1 VGSELEKLVSGNRGF
16 AAAATLYT
24 MGITGTRTPCC
35 RWGAPVSALP
45 DDAELLEQIEERALR
60 QANVLGGVHNFQLE
74 LYDGDKN
81 PIGCEFFRVSAESF
95 GQDRSL
101 LTEPANEGGVL
112 AQQMRLTEAY
122 ARTHV
127 TFTEKGFG
135 QLTKVIDTMAK
146 RVEQSETNSAQMM
159 ATLYEVLIG
168 RGDAEVE
175 VQKAKGNAQAKVVM
189 AERVMGLLPA
199 IAAGFMLKNT
209 GPTGAAHFAAQGAD
223 AFYSS
228 ITEEQLRVIMT
239 ALNPDQRQQLFIMIE
254 GIAKEKAAAEAAER
268 AAKSSNGSNGANG
281 SGHAKA

>member
-1 VGSELEKLVSGNRGF
+1 MGSELEKLVQGNRGF
-16 AAAATLYT
+16 VAAAALYT
-24 MGITGTRTPCC
+24 MGLTGQRTPCC
-35 RWGAPVSALP
+35 RWGAPVGELP
-45 DDAELLEQIEERALR
+45 DEAELLEQVEERALR

-95 GQDRSL
+95 GGERSL

-127 TFTEKGFG
+127 QFTEKGFN
-135 QLTKVIDTMAK
+135 QLTRVIDVMSR
-146 RVEQSETNSAQMM
+146 RVQQSEENSAQMM
-159 ATLYEVLIG
+159 GTLYEVLIG
-168 RGDAEVE
+168 RGETEVE
-175 VQKAKGNAQAKVVM
+175 VQRAKGNARTKEIM

-199 IAAGFMLKNT
+199 IAAGFIHKNA
-209 GPTGAAHFAAQGAD
+209 GPNGAAHFAAQGAD

-228 ITEEQLRVIMT
+228 ITQEQLSVIMQ
-239 ALNPDQRQQLFIMIE
+239 ALNPEQRQQLFVMIE
-254 GIAKEKAAAEAAER
+254 GIAKEKAAQEAAEAAAKK
-268 AAKSSNGSNGANG
+268 AANGTNG